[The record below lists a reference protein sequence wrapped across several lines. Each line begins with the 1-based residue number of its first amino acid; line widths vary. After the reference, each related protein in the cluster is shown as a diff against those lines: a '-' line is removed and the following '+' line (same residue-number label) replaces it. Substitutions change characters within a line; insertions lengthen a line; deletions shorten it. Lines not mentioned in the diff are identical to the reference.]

1 MKIVNSNMQ
10 YPLVALLVA
19 IATAS
24 SPANAQDCEVKLGA
38 VGPMT
43 GGAANWG
50 LALKAAVEFTAAMAN
65 QDGGL
70 TMGSRK
76 CRVKVFPVD
85 ALYTASGGAAA
96 ANLLASQN
104 VQIILGPMGSPETV
118 GLRPVAKRH
127 GQLSFNPSYME
138 GAISPEFPLGFHATQ
153 APRTW
158 GPELIKA
165 AKVQFKFNTAMIVA
179 PNDQAGTDP
188 GKQLAKMYGDL
199 GVKTTEE
206 YYQRGTTNFAP
217 MVTRIMNANPDTL
230 EMSGVP
236 PGEAINLTKQ
246 LMEAGF
252 KGFIG
257 CLGAT
262 GAAPILQGAGGPEK
276 LKGFYWL
283 EMSPVDHPG
292 ILKMKADYGRVMK
305 TPAPPDPVF
314 AVYVLAAEVTLTAIS
329 RAGTDQ
335 DAEKVA
341 DALRKFTPESRYM
354 GKAGWRGKT
363 QYGINQELTFP
374 AGLGMVVDGIKLPV
388 RTIEIAAE

>member
-1 MKIVNSNMQ
+1 MKIVNSEKR

-19 IATAS
+19 ITTAS
-24 SPANAQDCEVKLGA
+24 TAASAQDCEVKLGA
-38 VGPMT
+38 VGPMS
-43 GGAANWG
+43 GSGATYG
-50 LALKAAVEFTAAMAN
+50 LAIKAGAEFAAAMVN

-96 ANLLASQN
+96 ANLLASEN
-104 VQIILGPMGSPETV
+104 VRIIMGPLGSPENA

-127 GQLSFNPSYME
+127 GQLSFNASYME
-138 GAISPEFPLGFHATQ
+138 GAITPEFPLAFHATQ
-153 APRTW
+153 APQTW

-165 AKVQFKFNTAMIVA
+165 AKVQFKFNTAMVVA

-188 GKQLAKMYGDL
+188 GKQLAKMYGDV

-217 MVTRIMNANPDTL
+217 MVTRIMNAKPDTL

-236 PGEAINLTKQ
+236 PAEAINLTKQ

-257 CLGAT
+257 SLG
-262 GAAPILQGAGGPEK
+262 GSGSSPVLQGAGGPEK

-283 EMSPVDHPG
+283 ETSPVDHPG
-292 ILKMKADYGRVMK
+292 ILKMKADHARVMK
-305 TPAPPDPVF
+305 SAAPENPVF
-314 AVYVLAAEVTLTAIS
+314 AVFALASEVTLTAIS
-329 RAGTDQ
+329 RAGSDQ

-341 DALRKFTPESRYM
+341 VALRNFNPESRYM

-363 QYGINQELTFP
+363 LYGINQELTFP
-374 AGLGMVVDGIKLPV
+374 VGLGMVVDGKKLPV

>member
-1 MKIVNSNMQ
+1 MKIGISKMH
-10 YPLVALLVA
+10 YPLAALLVA

-104 VQIILGPMGSPETV
+104 VQIIMGPMGSPETV

-153 APRTW
+153 SPRTW

-217 MVTRIMNANPDTL
+217 MVTRIMNVNPDTL

>member
-1 MKIVNSNMQ
+1 
-10 YPLVALLVA
+10 
-19 IATAS
+19 
-24 SPANAQDCEVKLGA
+24 
-38 VGPMT
+38 
-43 GGAANWG
+43 
-50 LALKAAVEFTAAMAN
+50 MAN

-104 VQIILGPMGSPETV
+104 VQIIMGPMGSPETV

-153 APRTW
+153 SPRTW

-217 MVTRIMNANPDTL
+217 MVTRIMNVNPDTL